1 MEKLGQR
8 KKGTAFDLYRGAKAG
23 GKKEDLLRYW
33 DYGTQ
38 KDPVSQ
44 EEIDILE
51 NEWFKSQREMRE
63 HIEKMKAD
71 KWGDPIPHEQLPQWI
86 KDQYGEGHSYKG
98 GPLELRREKGPD
110 VMEMLKSN
118 PDLYNEYLRYNSFF
132 KNVKVDGETPTMEDW
147 NLERESGYP
156 FTKNV
161 EGLIPKSKDDNAFDS
176 MVKAATKNEYKMGE

>member
-51 NEWFKSQREMRE
+51 NEWLKPQREKR
-63 HIEKMKAD
+63 
-71 KWGDPIPHEQLPQWI
+71 
-86 KDQYGEGHSYKG
+86 GEGHSYKG